1 MNYKPKQS
9 KSMRYLLTALA
20 ALLLA
25 ACGEQK
31 ETPEPLPY
39 LGNHEING
47 SDTVYHRIPDFAFVN
62 QDSNTVTNETF
73 EDKIYLADFFFI
85 SCPTICPKVKK
96 QMLRIYDKYKNEDEL
111 MLLSHTIDPKRDTV
125 GRLKQYAQNLGVD
138 DSKWQFVT
146 GEQDRIYEIAD
157 DYMSIAREDPE
168 APGGFDHSGWILL
181 IDKEGHIRSFA
192 DGTDPEKVDRLLK
205 EIDWLLANS

>member
-1 MNYKPKQS
+1 
-9 KSMRYLLTALA
+9 MRYLAIA
-20 ALLLA
+20 IAGLLLA
-25 ACGEQK
+25 ACNSQEK
-31 ETPEPLPY
+31 EAQALPY
-39 LGNHEING
+39 LGNHDING
-47 SDTVYHRIPDFAFVN
+47 QDTVYHTIPDFAFVN
-62 QDSNTVTNETF
+62 QDSNMVTNETF
-73 EDKIYLADFFFI
+73 EGKVYLADFFFI

-96 QMLRIYDKYKNEDEL
+96 QMLRIYDKYKDKEEL

-138 DSKWQFVT
+138 DGKWMFVT

-192 DGTDPEKVDRLLK
+192 DGTNPEKVDQLMK
-205 EIDWLLANS
+205 DIDWLLANE